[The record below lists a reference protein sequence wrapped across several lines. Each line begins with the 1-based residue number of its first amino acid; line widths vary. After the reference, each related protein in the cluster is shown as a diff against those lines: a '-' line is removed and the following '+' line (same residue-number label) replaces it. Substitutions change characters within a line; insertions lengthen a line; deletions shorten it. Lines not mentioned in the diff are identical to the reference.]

1 MLRPAKVGITTG
13 QDGGEA
19 PAAKPPEQKDTTMT
33 PWTRRGFIA
42 AGGATLAACTS
53 QPNTVSSGQRID
65 RAVADA
71 LNELY
76 ATVPGTQ
83 ELRAASVGVLVIP
96 DIIRAGFF
104 AGGAYGEGALLIG
117 NATVDY
123 YSVSAVSIGFT
134 FGAQGFNQALFF
146 LTEQALQDFRIADGW
161 VLALGTAVVV
171 DQSGAAA
178 GLDTARFNRPI
189 VEVVFGQRG
198 LLADASLAGA
208 KYSRIIR

>member
-1 MLRPAKVGITTG
+1 
-13 QDGGEA
+13 
-19 PAAKPPEQKDTTMT
+19 MT
-33 PWTRRGFIA
+33 PWTRRGFLA
-42 AGGATLAACTS
+42 AGGASIAACTS
-53 QPNTVSSGQRID
+53 QPPTTSPGQRID
-65 RAVADA
+65 IAVADA

-83 ELRAASVGVLVIP
+83 ELRAASVAVLVIP
-96 DIIRAGFF
+96 DIIRGGFF
-104 AGGAYGEGALLIG
+104 AGGMYGEGALLIG
-117 NATVDY
+117 DATVDY
-123 YSVSAVSIGFT
+123 YSLSGVSLGLT

-146 LTEQALQDFRIADGW
+146 LTDQALQDFRTADGW
-161 VLALGTAVVV
+161 VLAVGTAVVV
-171 DQSGAAA
+171 DQEGVAA